1 MIADAQMK
9 MNTLQYMANNAL
21 KFIWKNLKS
30 YIGYYIQED
39 NNMKKILSLFIV
51 GTLVIS
57 GLGAVAL
64 DNEKNTYKIS
74 ESIHFSEPTIK
85 QNDRYITI
93 NIKEAAS
100 STMETGKPVLPKH
113 TITYTFPFGTRITNV
128 EVLFS
133 ETIEQEISRSISPAP
148 EPQIVSTTYKSNSI
162 TISEMVKAYSDI
174 EIYPDSRYN
183 YRTGAGLKDGEHVIY
198 LTVHLYP
205 IQYSP
210 SSNMIF
216 YSESATVDITHIPP
230 ENPINFPD
238 EYDFLIITPADFSDE
253 FYSIDPEFDTSF
265 IDYKNSQG
273 ISTKLVT
280 LDEIY
285 NGDYFPVEGKDD
297 QEKIKYFIKNAIEN
311 WGITY
316 VLLVGSGLEENEK
329 FPVRYAYIP
338 SGNYEEK
345 FPSDLYYADI
355 YDSEYNFSSW
365 DDNDNGKYAEYSQ
378 TGNDMDAVDMYP
390 DVYLG
395 KLPCKDVNEVKTI
408 LNKILFFEK
417 HNKMTNKIVQI
428 GGDTFPGDPD
438 NVNEGEF
445 ANGEVLEHLP
455 GYDTTQLWA
464 SNEQLTKRNI
474 ANGFNNNV
482 DFVDFS
488 GHGSWASWA
497 THAPNDDDIWLPS
510 KSIISP
516 YTGWLYIDYDMYMVK
531 DVKKLSVVV
540 FNACSCNKY
549 TESADCIGWK
559 TLYIDGGGIA
569 SFGASGIG
577 YGSYGTHE
585 TERVWGW
592 MEVHIFDELYNTKI
606 LGQVWSNAITG
617 YVNSHMFSED
627 WDDADCKTVLEMAMF
642 GDPTLAIEDGE
653 EPKIKSISNPSLH
666 IFLEQILSRFQS
678 LERLLQLPAWVKLL
692 SRIPR

>member
-1 MIADAQMK
+1 MDTRFK
-9 MNTLQYMANNAL
+9 GT
-21 KFIWKNLKS
+21 KN
-30 YIGYYIQED
+30 
-39 NNMKKILSLFIV
+39 MRKILSLVIV
-51 GTLVIS
+51 GILILS

-64 DNEKNTYKIS
+64 DNEKNTCKTS
-74 ESIHFSEPTIK
+74 ELMHFSEPIIK
-85 QNDRYITI
+85 QNGQYITI
-93 NIKEAAS
+93 DLKEATS
-100 STMETGKPVLPKH
+100 NFIETGKPILPKYS
-113 TITYTFPFGTRITNV
+113 TIYTFPFGTRITNV
-128 EVLFS
+128 EVSFS
-133 ETIEQEISRSISPAP
+133 ETIEQEISKSILPAQ
-148 EPQIVSTTYKSNSI
+148 EPQIISTVYNSNPV
-162 TISEMVKAYSDI
+162 TTPEISESYLSIDI
-174 EIYPDSRYN
+174 HPASRYS
-183 YRTGAGLKDGEHVIY
+183 YRTGSGLKDGEHVIY

-205 IQYSP
+205 VQYSP
-210 SSNMIF
+210 SSNMIY
-216 YSESATVDITHIPP
+216 YSRTAMIDLSYTSPK
-230 ENPINFPD
+230 NPINFPD

-265 IDYKNSQG
+265 IEYKNSKG
-273 ISTKLVT
+273 ISTILVT

-297 QEKIKYFIKNAIEN
+297 QEKIKYFIKNSIEN

-338 SGNYEEK
+338 SGNYEKK

-365 DDNDNGKYAEYSQ
+365 DDNNDDRYAEYSQ

-395 KLPCKDVNEVKTI
+395 KLPCKDVTEVKTI

-417 HNKMTNKIVQI
+417 HNKVTNKIVQI
-428 GGDTFPGDPD
+428 GGDTFPGDPED
-438 NVNEGEF
+438 VNEGEF
-445 ANGEVLEHLP
+445 ANEEVLEHLP

-464 SNEQLTKRNI
+464 SNGKLTKMHI
-474 ANGFNNNV
+474 ANGFNNPV

-488 GHGSWASWA
+488 GHGSSGSWA
-497 THAPNDDDIWLPS
+497 THAPDDEQVWLPA
-510 KSIISP
+510 KSPISP
-516 YTGWLYIDYDMYMVK
+516 YTGWLYIDYEMYNVINI
-531 DVKKLSVVV
+531 KKFPVVV

-549 TESADCIGWK
+549 TDSANCIGWK
-559 TLYIDGGGIA
+559 TINIDGGGIA

-592 MEVHIFDELYNTKI
+592 MEVHIFDELFNTKI
-606 LGQVWSNAITG
+606 LGQVWSNVLTG
-617 YVNSHMFSED
+617 YINSHISSED
-627 WDDADCKTVLEMAMF
+627 WDAVDCKTVLETAMF

-653 EPKIKSISNPSLH
+653 EPKIKLINKLPLNV
-666 IFLEQILSRFQS
+666 FLDQVLSKFPA
-678 LERLLQLPAWVKLL
+678 LERLLQLPTWVKLL
-692 SRIPR
+692 SLIPRSR